1 MTNKIKDILK
11 THKYLL
17 LSFFLP
23 LLILEGI
30 AIAEKI
36 QPFGSG
42 SFLIVDALHQ
52 YLPFFADYQEKL
64 KHMDSMFY
72 SFHAGLGYNF
82 LGLWAYYLASPL
94 NLVIALVPKSML
106 TMVLSHLYVL
116 KIALCCF
123 TAAFYFRKRRGKD
136 EISIIAFGMA
146 YGLCSYMVGY
156 SWNIMWME
164 VMMMLPLI
172 LYGVDKL
179 IKESPDSRYEVL
191 VSDVDYATAQKFKK
205 IDEDDKKYPNV
216 KGIWLEEDYLRS
228 YPYGS
233 MASDVLGFVYGG
245 NQGALGIESAY
256 NSILNGTDGR
266 EYGYF
271 DSDSSVERTVKPA
284 KNGNTVVSTI
294 DVTLQNIVE
303 KCILEFNSAHAADGN
318 PGSKNTAVII
328 MNPNTGEIL
337 AEASYP
343 NFDLND
349 PRNLSLLYT
358 KEQWDAMSEEDQV
371 EAMNDL
377 WRNFCVSDAY
387 EPGSTAK
394 PFTVAAGLETG
405 TLTGNESYYCGGS
418 KDVLGT
424 KISCHYKSGHGQE
437 TIQDAIANSCN
448 VALMDMAAVIGPEN
462 FTKYQH
468 IFGFGEYTGIDLP
481 GEAETSGLLYTA
493 DTMGEID
500 LATNSFGQ
508 NFNVTMTQM
517 VSAFSSL
524 VNGGYYYE
532 PHVVKQIQ
540 DEDGNVIE
548 TKDPVLLRKTVSSET
563 SKMLRQYLKATMDY
577 GTGTRA
583 KVEGYDIGAKTGTA
597 EKLPRGN
604 GKYLLSYIGYAPQ
617 NNPEVVVYVVID
629 EPNTAVQ
636 DDSSLV
642 LGLSQKI
649 MSEAFPYLG
658 ITTIAQSGQNAQ
670 AQGQNFGNT
679 EYTDYDENYED
690 TYGNADG
697 SYVDENYTPD
707 LDDWASSD
715 VSE

>member
-1 MTNKIKDILK
+1 MIDVLT
-11 THKYLL
+11 
-17 LSFFLP
+17 
-23 LLILEGI
+23 E
-30 AIAEKI
+30 E
-36 QPFGSG
+36 
-42 SFLIVDALHQ
+42 
-52 YLPFFADYQEKL
+52 
-64 KHMDSMFY
+64 
-72 SFHAGLGYNF
+72 
-82 LGLWAYYLASPL
+82 LGLERDQ
-94 NLVIALVPKSML
+94 VK
-106 TMVLSHLYVL
+106 
-116 KIALCCF
+116 
-123 TAAFYFRKRRGKD
+123 KRVEKNS
-136 EISIIAFGMA
+136 SIERIKT
-146 YGLCSYMVGY
+146 
-156 SWNIMWME
+156 N
-164 VMMMLPLI
+164 
-172 LYGVDKL
+172 VDKQTG
-179 IKESPDSRYEVL
+179 D
-191 VSDVDYATAQKFKK
+191 K
-205 IDEDDKKYPNV
+205 IREYDLTGVKVDEDYKRN
-216 KGIWLEEDYLRS
+216 
-228 YPYGS
+228 YPYGNL
-233 MASDVLGFVYGG
+233 ASKVLGFTGSD
-245 NQGALGIESAY
+245 NQGIVGLEVKY
-256 NSILNGTDGR
+256 ESILKGTDGQILTMTDAR
-266 EYGYF
+266 GVELSDTGEGRKEPVSGKNLILSLDANLQEYAQQAAYQALEQKQA
-271 DSDSSVERTVKPA
+271 DSVSIILMRP
-284 KNGNTVVSTI
+284 GN
-294 DVTLQNIVE
+294 
-303 KCILEFNSAHAADGN
+303 
-318 PGSKNTAVII
+318 
-328 MNPNTGEIL
+328 GEIL
-337 AEASYP
+337 AMVNVPEY
-343 NFDLND
+343 DLND
-349 PRNLSLLYT
+349 PFNLKKSTNGMSQQEIQDERN
-358 KEQWDAMSEEDQV
+358 KM
-371 EAMNDL
+371 
-377 WRNFCVSDAY
+377 WRNGCINDTY
-387 EPGSTAK
+387 EPGSTFKIITAS
-394 PFTVAAGLETG
+394 AALEEGVVTPED
-405 TLTGNESYYCGGS
+405 TF
-418 KDVLGT
+418 
-424 KISCHYKSGHGQE
+424 SCPGFRIVDDRRIRCHKTTGHGSE
-437 TIQDAIANSCN
+437 TFVQGVMNSCN
-448 VALMDMAAVIGPEN
+448 PVFIEVGQRLGTDA
-462 FTKYQH
+462 FYRYFQQ
-468 IFGFGEYTGIDLP
+468 FGLLEKTGIDLP